1 MTRSQIYVLIGAAIC
16 FAIFYFGFDN
26 KPKDLAEVE
35 EKRALNAASTDIRV
49 LLKEAKATLSPGQ
62 LARVQSFEQA
72 VESSTQQQDKV
83 QNLKLL
89 SGAWFELERADIAG
103 FYAAQ
108 LAETL
113 QDETSWSI
121 AGTTYAIGLQRASE
135 EKVKAFCMENAVAA
149 FENAISINPEN
160 LDHQVNLAV
169 CYADFPPQDNPMK
182 GIMMLMDLNKKDPDN
197 VSVLTNLGRLG
208 IKTGQFEKAI
218 GRLEKVVTL
227 NPDYIKAYCLL
238 AEAYEGAG
246 KKAEAEEAASKC
258 KKAAPN
264 N

>member
-1 MTRSQIYVLIGAAIC
+1 MTRSQIYILLGSAIC
-16 FAIFYFGFDN
+16 FSILYFAFDN
-26 KPKDLAEVE
+26 KPKNLVEVE
-35 EKRALNAASTDIRV
+35 EKRALNAASTDIRA
-49 LLKEAKATLSPGQ
+49 LLKEAKATLSAGQ
-62 LARVQSFEQA
+62 LASIQSFEQA
-72 VESSTQQQDKV
+72 IESSTRQEDKV

-89 SGAWFELERADIAG
+89 SGVWFELERADIAG
-103 FYAAQ
+103 FYATQ

-113 QDETSWSI
+113 KDETSWSI

-135 EKVKAFCMENAVAA
+135 EKVKTFCMENAVAA
-149 FENAISINPEN
+149 FENAMSINPEN

-182 GIMMLMDLNKKDPDN
+182 GIMMLMDLNKKHPDN
-197 VSVLTNLGRLG
+197 LSVLTNLGRLG

-218 GRLEKVVTL
+218 GRLEKVVSL
-227 NPDYIKAYCLL
+227 NPDYTKAYCLL

-246 KKAEAEEAASKC
+246 KKPEAAEAASKC
-258 KKAAPN
+258 KEAAPN